1 MGLLKFINSLNYFIE
16 LENQREKKECEE
28 EMNNYDL
35 TEEEKEL
42 VRNGEY
48 EPWSFES
55 WEETEL
61 EEDDYYFDDEI

>member
-1 MGLLKFINSLNYFIE
+1 MGLIKFIESLNYFIN
-16 LENQREKKECEE
+16 LEEQKEREE

-42 VRNGEY
+42 VRNGDY

-55 WEETEL
+55 MEETEL
-61 EEDDYYFDDEI
+61 EDDDYYYDEI